1 MQINTDS
8 KEKTVCVTLGKWN
21 CSIKNIHALTSAYIA
36 IGDIQDGKKATVE
49 ISQICEGM
57 QMPCYK
63 SGGCGT
69 YEMLSCNEC
78 PASKPE
84 YLLRSKHPCDGCDHG
99 WGTANENGIEV
110 CNDTCKEFKD
120 WSEQQAMAKLCGQC
134 NKTDGMCYTSN
145 PPKVKCTVTGE
156 FHLYDDKCNIKSP
169 RICDVLG
176 VEQGEKFCI
185 TYTSHATRITRTCR
199 IDENGDIVSDE
210 GRLPAE
216 ALSQII
222 NYPERIVKTAPLSDK
237 EIEAIKAIKNLFP
250 TAEYVEH
257 IKNSDIV
264 GIGNSENGWIADINN
279 ALFPSLKPGD
289 HIDIDAVMAGGLDCE

>member
-1 MQINTDS
+1 M
-8 KEKTVCVTLGKWN
+8 G
-21 CSIKNIHALTSAYIA
+21 A
-36 IGDIQDGKKATVE
+36 IMVG
-49 ISQICEGM
+49 
-57 QMPCYK
+57 
-63 SGGCGT
+63 
-69 YEMLSCNEC
+69 
-78 PASKPE
+78 
-84 YLLRSKHPCDGCDHG
+84 
-99 WGTANENGIEV
+99 GTANENGIEV

-169 RICDVLG
+169 RICDILG

-185 TYTSHATRITRTCR
+185 TYTSHATRITRACR
-199 IDENGDIVSDE
+199 IDENGDIVSEE

-257 IKNSDIV
+257 IKTAI
-264 GIGNSENGWIADINN
+264 
-279 ALFPSLKPGD
+279 L
-289 HIDIDAVMAGGLDCE
+289 

>member
-1 MQINTDS
+1 
-8 KEKTVCVTLGKWN
+8 
-21 CSIKNIHALTSAYIA
+21 
-36 IGDIQDGKKATVE
+36 
-49 ISQICEGM
+49 
-57 QMPCYK
+57 MPCYK
-63 SGGCGT
+63 SGGCGA
-69 YEMLSCNEC
+69 YEMRSCREC

-99 WGTANENGIEV
+99 WGTVNENGVEV

-134 NKTDGMCYTSN
+134 NKTDGVCYTSN

-156 FHLYDDKCNIKSP
+156 FHLYDDQCNIKSP

-289 HIDIDAVMAGGLDCE
+289 HIDIDGACRRFGI

>member
-1 MQINTDS
+1 
-8 KEKTVCVTLGKWN
+8 
-21 CSIKNIHALTSAYIA
+21 
-36 IGDIQDGKKATVE
+36 
-49 ISQICEGM
+49 
-57 QMPCYK
+57 
-63 SGGCGT
+63 
-69 YEMLSCNEC
+69 
-78 PASKPE
+78 
-84 YLLRSKHPCDGCDHG
+84 
-99 WGTANENGIEV
+99 
-110 CNDTCKEFKD
+110 
-120 WSEQQAMAKLCGQC
+120 MAKLCGQC

-185 TYTSHATRITRTCR
+185 TYTSRATRITRTCR

-222 NYPERIVKTAPLSDK
+222 NYPERIVKTTPLSGK

-289 HIDIDAVMAGGLDCE
+289 HIDIDCACRRFGI

>member
-1 MQINTDS
+1 
-8 KEKTVCVTLGKWN
+8 
-21 CSIKNIHALTSAYIA
+21 
-36 IGDIQDGKKATVE
+36 
-49 ISQICEGM
+49 
-57 QMPCYK
+57 MPCYK
-63 SGGCGT
+63 SGGCGA

-185 TYTSHATRITRTCR
+185 TYTSHATRITRICR

-222 NYPERIVKTAPLSDK
+222 NYHMVQISVTAK
-237 EIEAIKAIKNLFP
+237 
-250 TAEYVEH
+250 
-257 IKNSDIV
+257 
-264 GIGNSENGWIADINN
+264 
-279 ALFPSLKPGD
+279 
-289 HIDIDAVMAGGLDCE
+289 

>member
-1 MQINTDS
+1 MKFIN
-8 KEKTVCVTLGKWN
+8 KEGKVFDT
-21 CSIKNIHALTSAYIA
+21 IKVY
-36 IGDIQDGKKATVE
+36 
-49 ISQICEGM
+49 
-57 QMPCYK
+57 
-63 SGGCGT
+63 
-69 YEMLSCNEC
+69 
-78 PASKPE
+78 
-84 YLLRSKHPCDGCDHG
+84 R
-99 WGTANENGIEV
+99 
-110 CNDTCKEFKD
+110 
-120 WSEQQAMAKLCGQC
+120 
-134 NKTDGMCYTSN
+134 
-145 PPKVKCTVTGE
+145 
-156 FHLYDDKCNIKSP
+156 
-169 RICDVLG
+169 
-176 VEQGEKFCI
+176 FCI
-185 TYTSHATRITRTCR
+185 TYTSHATRITRICR

-289 HIDIDAVMAGGLDCE
+289 HIDIDDVMAGGLDCE

>member
-1 MQINTDS
+1 
-8 KEKTVCVTLGKWN
+8 
-21 CSIKNIHALTSAYIA
+21 
-36 IGDIQDGKKATVE
+36 
-49 ISQICEGM
+49 
-57 QMPCYK
+57 MPCYK
-63 SGGCGT
+63 SGGCGA
-69 YEMLSCNEC
+69 YEMRSCSEC

-84 YLLRSKHPCDGCDHG
+84 YLLRSKHPCEGCDHG

-145 PPKVKCTVTGE
+145 PPKVKCTVIGE

-210 GRLPAE
+210 GRLTAE

-289 HIDIDAVMAGGLDCE
+289 YIDISSACRRFRL

>member
-1 MQINTDS
+1 M
-8 KEKTVCVTLGKWN
+8 G
-21 CSIKNIHALTSAYIA
+21 A
-36 IGDIQDGKKATVE
+36 IMVGELQTKMELKFAT
-49 ISQICEGM
+49 I
-57 QMPCYK
+57 P
-63 SGGCGT
+63 
-69 YEMLSCNEC
+69 
-78 PASKPE
+78 
-84 YLLRSKHPCDGCDHG
+84 
-99 WGTANENGIEV
+99 
-110 CNDTCKEFKD
+110 
-120 WSEQQAMAKLCGQC
+120 AKLCGQC

-222 NYPERIVKTAPLSDK
+222 NYPERIVKTTPLSGK

-289 HIDIDAVMAGGLDCE
+289 HIDIDGACRRFGI

>member
-1 MQINTDS
+1 
-8 KEKTVCVTLGKWN
+8 
-21 CSIKNIHALTSAYIA
+21 
-36 IGDIQDGKKATVE
+36 
-49 ISQICEGM
+49 
-57 QMPCYK
+57 MPCYK
-63 SGGCGT
+63 SGGCGA
-69 YEMLSCNEC
+69 YEMRSCREC

-99 WGTANENGIEV
+99 WGTANENGVEV

-145 PPKVKCTVTGE
+145 PPKVKCT
-156 FHLYDDKCNIKSP
+156 
-169 RICDVLG
+169 
-176 VEQGEKFCI
+176 
-185 TYTSHATRITRTCR
+185 
-199 IDENGDIVSDE
+199 
-210 GRLPAE
+210 
-216 ALSQII
+216 
-222 NYPERIVKTAPLSDK
+222 
-237 EIEAIKAIKNLFP
+237 FP

-289 HIDIDAVMAGGLDCE
+289 HIDIDGACRRFGI